1 MYRVLYFVSSPA
13 MGAVAATESAL
24 EAARDRLASRPSS
37 SSPSLSPSPDHP
49 SPEPIQLQFETSV
62 PRLLAKLRG
71 HAFDALVIDSRG
83 ELRSHD
89 EGAAMGLLRTLFHDD
104 EVGGP
109 IAREQT
115 WVVVGPDDRG
125 VAIGFEAGRSR
136 VAGTLAAKDDAPG
149 WEEIWK
155 RIEETTAR
163 KRAGKVALCLAGGG
177 IEGLLYELGALR
189 ALSYFLP
196 DMSIGDVDILCGI
209 SAGAILSGF
218 LANGLTPYEI
228 ARGMQ
233 LGEGKLDKIHK
244 HELFDPNFTALA
256 GRSMRIAWDA
266 IRGKHSILSA
276 AFRIAPS
283 GVFSGDNLLRYL
295 ERQLGKPGM
304 TDRFDRLRQELL
316 IGATDLDTGEHVV
329 FGSPEHMNVPISA
342 AARASSALTPFYSP
356 MRIDGRDYV
365 DGGFT
370 RTTNM
375 RAAVQAGATL
385 VILIDPLVPLY
396 SEQPGYV
403 ASKGAVFTA
412 MQGLKTL
419 IHARF
424 DKAART
430 LREMYPH
437 VSFHLFQPDGQ
448 LMKAMSG
455 SPMKYFYRAS
465 IEELA
470 FRDTLREI
478 RMRRFD
484 ALTRDFRRHGIRF
497 VDPDAQLAKVA

>member
-1 MYRVLYFVSSPA
+1 MHRVLYFVSSPTL
-13 MGAVAATESAL
+13 GAVAATEVAL
-24 EAARDRLASRPSS
+24 KAAALS
-37 SSPSLSPSPDHP
+37 SSPSSRG
-49 SPEPIQLQFETSV
+49 IQVQYETSV

-71 HAFDALVIDSRG
+71 HGVDALFIDTRG
-83 ELRSHD
+83 DLRATD
-89 EGAAMGLLRTLFHDD
+89 EGAAVSLLRALFHDD

-109 IAREQT
+109 IGREQT
-115 WVVVGPDDRG
+115 WVVVNPDERG
-125 VAIGFEAGRSR
+125 VAIGFEAGKAR
-136 VAGTLAAKDDAPG
+136 VAGTLAVAVDEAG
-149 WEEIWK
+149 WGEVWSE
-155 RIEETTAR
+155 IEESAT
-163 KRAGKVALCLAGGG
+163 KQRAGKVALCLAGGG

-196 DMSIGDVDILCGI
+196 DMSIGDVDILCGV
-209 SAGAILSGF
+209 SAGAILGSF

-233 LGEGKLDKIHK
+233 LGEGRLDRIHK
-244 HELFDPNFTALA
+244 HELFDPNLKMLA
-256 GRSMRIAWDA
+256 GRSIRVAWDA
-266 IRGKHSILSA
+266 LRGKHSLLSA
-276 AFRIAPS
+276 AFRIPPA
-283 GVFSGDNLLRYL
+283 GLFSGDNLLAYL

-304 TDRFDRLRQELL
+304 TDDFERLRTELL
-316 IGATDLDTGEHVV
+316 VGATDLDTAEHVI
-329 FGSPEHMNVPISA
+329 FGSQGRKDVPISSA
-342 AARASSALTPFYSP
+342 VRASTALTPFYAP
-356 MRIDGRDYV
+356 MKINGRDYV

-375 RAAVQAGATL
+375 RAAVQAGASL

-403 ASKGAVFTA
+403 SSKGAVFTA

-484 ALTRDFRRHGIRF
+484 ALSRDFRRHGIRF